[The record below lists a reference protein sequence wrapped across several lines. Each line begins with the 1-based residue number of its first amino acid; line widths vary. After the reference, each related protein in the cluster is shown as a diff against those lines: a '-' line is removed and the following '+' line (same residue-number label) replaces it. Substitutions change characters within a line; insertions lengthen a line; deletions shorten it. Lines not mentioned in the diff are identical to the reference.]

1 MNTRLFIAN
10 LSMVLLLLAV
20 SGYQLVFYYTATA
33 HNDLSLPLDRLV
45 YCLWVFVFVMT
56 ADVGREVIK
65 DFDRAEQE
73 RWIRAQVPPLFPE
86 GALL

>member
-10 LSMVLLLLAV
+10 LLMVLLLLSV

-33 HNDLSLPLDRLV
+33 HSELSVPLDRLV

-56 ADVGREVIK
+56 SAVGKEVIK

-73 RWIRAQVPPLFPE
+73 RWIRDQVGPVLLE
-86 GALL
+86 GGM